1 MTKKIID
8 ILKNTK
14 KTLFSFELLPPLKGN
29 SIESIYETIDPLM
42 EFNPLYV
49 NVTYHQEEV
58 IYKKR
63 KDQLLEKRVVRKRP
77 GTVAISAAI
86 KYKYD
91 VKVVP
96 HIICGG
102 FTREETEYALID
114 LHFLGIDNLLV
125 VRGDPAPEQKN
136 FVPEPDGHPNA
147 LGLVKQVANLNHGR
161 YLDEDMGNMSATD
174 FTMGVAGYPEKHPES
189 PNRDSD
195 FHFLKKKVE
204 AGADFIVTQ
213 MFFDNDNFFEFVRKC
228 REKGINVPIIPGIK
242 PLTTKTHLTYLPKT
256 FGIDL
261 PEELVKEILKCTTP
275 EAIKQVGIEWAI
287 EQSRGLIDFG
297 VPVVHYFTLGKAGGV
312 RDIAKVV
319 F

>member
-1 MTKKIID
+1 MAEKIID

-14 KTLFSFELLPPLKGN
+14 KTFFSFELLPPLKGI
-29 SIESIYETIDPLM
+29 SIESIYQTIDPLM

-63 KDQLLEKRVVRKRP
+63 KDHLLEKKVIRKRP
-77 GTVAISAAI
+77 GTVAMSAAI
-86 KYKYD
+86 KYKYK

-96 HIICGG
+96 HMICGG

-125 VRGDPAPEQKN
+125 IRGDPTPEQKS
-136 FVPEPDGHPNA
+136 FIPEPEGHSDA
-147 LGLVKQVANLNHGR
+147 LGLVKQVINLNHGR
-161 YLDEDMGNMSATD
+161 YLDEDIGNMTATN
-174 FTMGVAGYPEKHPES
+174 FSVGVAGYPEKHPES

-195 FHFLKKKVE
+195 YYFLKKKVE

-213 MFFDNDNFFEFVRKC
+213 MFFDNENFFEFVRQCKN
-228 REKGINVPIIPGIK
+228 RGINVPVIPGIK
-242 PLTTKTHLTYLPKT
+242 PLTAKNHLNYLPKT
-256 FGIDL
+256 FSIDL
-261 PEELVKEILKCTTP
+261 PESLVKEVLKCKTP

-287 EQSRGLIDFG
+287 EQSRELIKSG
-297 VPVVHYFTLGKAGGV
+297 VPVVHYFTLGKA
-312 RDIAKVV
+312 DSIKEIAEAV

>member
-1 MTKKIID
+1 MAKKIID

-14 KTLFSFELLPPLKGN
+14 ETLFSFELLPPLKGN
-29 SIESIYETIDPLM
+29 SIESIYQTIDPLM

-58 IYKKR
+58 VYKKR
-63 KDQLLEKRVVRKRP
+63 KDQLLEKTVVRKRP

-86 KYKYD
+86 KYKYK
-91 VKVVP
+91 VKVIP

-114 LHFLGIDNLLV
+114 LNFLGIDNILV

-136 FVPEPDGHPNA
+136 FIPEPGGHSNA
-147 LGLVKQVANLNHGR
+147 LGLVKQIANLNEGK
-161 YLDEDMGNMSATD
+161 YLDEGNMTATD
-174 FTMGVAGYPEKHPES
+174 FSIGVAGYPEKHPES

-195 FHFLKKKVE
+195 FYFLKKKVE

-213 MFFDNDNFFEFVRKC
+213 MFFDNNNFFEFVRQC
-228 REKGINVPIIPGIK
+228 RNRGINVPVIPGIK
-242 PLTTKTHLTYLPKT
+242 PLVTKNHLNYLPKT

-261 PEELVKEILKCTTP
+261 PESLVKEVLKCKTP
-275 EAIKQVGIEWAI
+275 EAVKQVGIEWAI
-287 EQSRGLIDFG
+287 EQSRELIEFG
-297 VPVVHYFTLGKAGGV
+297 VPVVHYFTLGKAGSIQDV
-312 RDIAKVV
+312 AKAV

>member
-1 MTKKIID
+1 MAKKIID

-29 SIESIYETIDPLM
+29 SIESIYQTIDPLM

-58 IYKKR
+58 VYKKR
-63 KDQLLEKRVVRKRP
+63 KDQLLEKTVVRKRP

-86 KYKYD
+86 KYKYK
-91 VKVVP
+91 VKVIP

-114 LHFLGIDNLLV
+114 LNFLGIDNILV

-136 FVPEPDGHPNA
+136 FIPEPGGHSNA
-147 LGLVKQVANLNHGR
+147 LGLVKQIANLNGGK
-161 YLDEDMGNMSATD
+161 YLDEGNMTATD
-174 FTMGVAGYPEKHPES
+174 FSIGVAGYPEKHPES

-195 FHFLKKKVE
+195 FYFLKKKVE

-213 MFFDNDNFFEFVRKC
+213 MFFDNNNFFEFVRQC
-228 REKGINVPIIPGIK
+228 RNRGIDVPVIPGIK
-242 PLTTKTHLTYLPKT
+242 PLVTKNHLSYLPKT

-261 PEELVKEILKCTTP
+261 PESLVKEVLKCKTP
-275 EAIKQVGIEWAI
+275 EAVKQVGIEWAI
-287 EQSRGLIDFG
+287 EQSRELIEFG
-297 VPVVHYFTLGKAGGV
+297 VPVVHYFTLGKAGSIQDV
-312 RDIAKVV
+312 AKAV

>member
-29 SIESIYETIDPLM
+29 SIESIYQTIDPLM

-58 IYKKR
+58 VYKKR
-63 KDQLLEKRVVRKRP
+63 KDQLLEKTVVRKRP

-86 KYKYD
+86 KYKYK
-91 VKVVP
+91 VKVIP

-114 LHFLGIDNLLV
+114 LNFLGVDNILV

-136 FVPEPDGHPNA
+136 FIPEPDGHSNA
-147 LGLVKQVANLNHGR
+147 LGLVKQIANLNRGK
-161 YLDEDMGNMSATD
+161 YLDEGNMTATD
-174 FTMGVAGYPEKHPES
+174 FAIGVAGYPEKHPES

-195 FHFLKKKVE
+195 FYFLKKKVE

-213 MFFDNDNFFEFVRKC
+213 MFFDNKNFFEFVRQC
-228 REKGINVPIIPGIK
+228 RNRGIDVPVIPGIK
-242 PLTTKTHLTYLPKT
+242 PLVTKNHLNYLPRT

-261 PEELVKEILKCTTP
+261 PESLVKEVLKCKTP
-275 EAIKQVGIEWAI
+275 EAVKQVGIEWAI
-287 EQSRGLIDFG
+287 EQSRELIEFG
-297 VPVVHYFTLGKAGGV
+297 VPVVHYFTLGKAGSIQDV
-312 RDIAKVV
+312 AKAV

>member
-1 MTKKIID
+1 
-8 ILKNTK
+8 
-14 KTLFSFELLPPLKGN
+14 
-29 SIESIYETIDPLM
+29 M

-58 IYKKR
+58 VYKKR
-63 KDQLLEKRVVRKRP
+63 KDQLLEKTVVRKRP

-86 KYKYD
+86 KYKYK
-91 VKVVP
+91 VKVIP

-114 LHFLGIDNLLV
+114 LNFLGIDNILV

-136 FVPEPDGHPNA
+136 FIPEPDGHSNA
-147 LGLVKQVANLNHGR
+147 LGLVKQIANLNRGK
-161 YLDEDMGNMSATD
+161 YLDEGNMTATD
-174 FTMGVAGYPEKHPES
+174 FSIGVAGYPEKHPES

-195 FHFLKKKVE
+195 FYFLKKKVE

-213 MFFDNDNFFEFVRKC
+213 MFFDNKNFFEFVRQC
-228 REKGINVPIIPGIK
+228 RNRGIDVPVIPGIK
-242 PLTTKTHLTYLPKT
+242 PLVTKNHLNYLPGT

-261 PEELVKEILKCTTP
+261 PESLVKEVLKCKTP
-275 EAIKQVGIEWAI
+275 EAVKQVGIEWAI
-287 EQSRGLIDFG
+287 EQSRELIEFG
-297 VPVVHYFTLGKAGGV
+297 VPVVHYFTLGKAGSIQDV
-312 RDIAKVV
+312 AKAV

>member
-1 MTKKIID
+1 MAKKIID

-29 SIESIYETIDPLM
+29 SIESIYQTIDPLM

-58 IYKKR
+58 VYKKR
-63 KDQLLEKRVVRKRP
+63 KDQLLEKTVVRKRP

-86 KYKYD
+86 KYKYK
-91 VKVVP
+91 VKVIP

-114 LHFLGIDNLLV
+114 LNFLGIDNILV

-136 FVPEPDGHPNA
+136 FIPEPEGHSNA
-147 LGLVKQVANLNHGR
+147 LGLVKQIANLNRGK
-161 YLDEDMGNMSATD
+161 YLDEGNMTATD
-174 FTMGVAGYPEKHPES
+174 FSIGVAGYPEKHPES

-195 FHFLKKKVE
+195 FYFLKKKVE
-204 AGADFIVTQ
+204 TGADFIVTQ
-213 MFFDNDNFFEFVRKC
+213 MFFDNKNFFEFVRQC
-228 REKGINVPIIPGIK
+228 RNRGIDVPVIPGIK
-242 PLTTKTHLTYLPKT
+242 PLVTKNHLNYLPKT

-261 PEELVKEILKCTTP
+261 PESLVKEVLKCKTP
-275 EAIKQVGIEWAI
+275 EAVKQVGIEWAI
-287 EQSRGLIDFG
+287 EQSRELIEFG
-297 VPVVHYFTLGKAGGV
+297 VPVVHYFTLGKAGSIQDV
-312 RDIAKVV
+312 AKAV

>member
-1 MTKKIID
+1 MAKKIID

-29 SIESIYETIDPLM
+29 SIESIYQTIDPLM

-58 IYKKR
+58 VYKKR
-63 KDQLLEKRVVRKRP
+63 KDQLLEKSVVRKRP

-86 KYKYD
+86 KYKYK
-91 VKVVP
+91 VKVMP

-102 FTREETEYALID
+102 FTKEETEYALID
-114 LHFLGIDNLLV
+114 LNFLGIDNILV

-136 FVPEPDGHPNA
+136 FIPEPEGHSNA
-147 LGLVKQVANLNHGR
+147 LGLVKQIANLNQGK
-161 YLDEDMGNMSATD
+161 YLDEGNMAATD
-174 FTMGVAGYPEKHPES
+174 FSMGVAGYPEKHPES

-195 FHFLKKKVE
+195 FYFLKKKVE

-213 MFFDNDNFFEFVRKC
+213 MFFDNKNFFEFVRQC
-228 REKGINVPIIPGIK
+228 RDRGINVPIIPGLK
-242 PLTTKTHLTYLPKT
+242 PLVTKNHLNYLPKT
-256 FGIDL
+256 FGIDV
-261 PEELVKEILKCTTP
+261 PESMVKEVLKCKTP
-275 EAIKQVGIEWAI
+275 EAVKQVGIEWAI
-287 EQSRGLIDFG
+287 AQSRELIEFG
-297 VPVVHYFTLGKAGGV
+297 VPVVHYFTLGKAGSIQ
-312 RDIAKVV
+312 DIAKAV

>member
-1 MTKKIID
+1 MAKKIID

-14 KTLFSFELLPPLKGN
+14 KTLFSFELLPPLKGK
-29 SIESIYETIDPLM
+29 SIESIYQTIDPLM

-58 IYKKR
+58 VYKKR
-63 KDQLLEKRVVRKRP
+63 KDKLLEKSVVRKRP

-86 KYKYD
+86 KYKYK
-91 VKVVP
+91 VKVIP

-114 LHFLGIDNLLV
+114 LNFLGIDNILV

-136 FVPEPDGHPNA
+136 FIPEPEGHSNA
-147 LGLVKQVANLNHGR
+147 LGLVKQVANLNRGK
-161 YLDEDMGNMSATD
+161 YLDAGNMTATD
-174 FTMGVAGYPEKHPES
+174 FSMGVAGYPEKHPES

-195 FHFLKKKVE
+195 FYFLKKKVE

-213 MFFDNDNFFEFVRKC
+213 MFFDNKNFFEFVRQC
-228 REKGINVPIIPGIK
+228 RNRGINAPIIPGLK
-242 PLTTKTHLTYLPKT
+242 PLVTKNHLNYLPKT

-261 PEELVKEILKCTTP
+261 PESLVKEVLKCKTP
-275 EAIKQVGIEWAI
+275 EAVKQVGIEWAI
-287 EQSRGLIDFG
+287 AQSRELIEFG
-297 VPVVHYFTLGKAGGV
+297 VPVVHYFTLGKAGSIQ
-312 RDIAKVV
+312 DIAKEV

>member
-14 KTLFSFELLPPLKGN
+14 ETLFSFELLPPLKGN
-29 SIESIYETIDPLM
+29 SIESIYQTIDPLM

-58 IYKKR
+58 EYKKR
-63 KDQLLEKRVVRKRP
+63 EDKLLEKRVVRKRP

-86 KYKYD
+86 KYKYK

-102 FTREETEYALID
+102 FTMEETEYALID

-125 VRGDPAPEQKN
+125 VRGDPAPEQKH
-136 FVPEPDGHPNA
+136 FIPEAEGHSNA
-147 LGLVKQVANLNHGR
+147 LGLVKQIANLNRGK
-161 YLDEDMGNMSATD
+161 YLDEDLENMNSTD
-174 FTMGVAGYPEKHPES
+174 FSMGVAGYPEKHPES

-195 FHFLKKKVE
+195 FYFLKKKVE

-213 MFFDNDNFFEFVRKC
+213 MFFDNKNFFEFVRQC
-228 REKGINVPIIPGIK
+228 RNKGINVPIIPGIK
-242 PLTTKTHLTYLPKT
+242 PLGTKSHLNYLPKT
-256 FGIDL
+256 FSIDL
-261 PEELVKEILKCTTP
+261 PESLVKEVLKCKTP
-275 EAIKQVGIEWAI
+275 EAVKQVGIEWAI
-287 EQSRGLIDFG
+287 AQSRELIEFG
-297 VPVVHYFTLGKAGGV
+297 VPVVHYFTLGKADSIQDV
-312 RDIAKVV
+312 AKAV

>member
-1 MTKKIID
+1 MAKKIID

-29 SIESIYETIDPLM
+29 SIESIYQTIDPLM

-58 IYKKR
+58 VYKKR
-63 KDQLLEKRVVRKRP
+63 KDKLLEKRVVRKRP

-86 KYKYD
+86 KYKYK
-91 VKVVP
+91 VKVIP

-102 FTREETEYALID
+102 FTKEETEYALID
-114 LHFLGIDNLLV
+114 LNYLGIDNILA
-125 VRGDPAPEQKN
+125 VRGDPAPEQKH
-136 FVPEPDGHPNA
+136 FIPEPEGHSNA
-147 LGLVKQVANLNHGR
+147 LGLVKQVVNLNRGK
-161 YLDEDMGNMSATD
+161 YLDEGNKTATD
-174 FTMGVAGYPEKHPES
+174 FSVGIAGYPEKHPES

-195 FHFLKKKVE
+195 FYFLKKKVE

-213 MFFDNDNFFEFVRKC
+213 MFFDNKDFFEFVRQC
-228 REKGINVPIIPGIK
+228 RNRGINVPVIPGIK
-242 PLTTKTHLTYLPKT
+242 PLVTKKHLNYLPKT

-261 PEELVKEILKCTTP
+261 PESLVKEVLKCKTP

-287 EQSRGLIDFG
+287 AQSRELIEFG
-297 VPVVHYFTLGKAGGV
+297 VPVVHYFTLGKAGGI
-312 RDIAKVV
+312 RDVAKAV

>member
-1 MTKKIID
+1 MAKKIID

-29 SIESIYETIDPLM
+29 SIESIYQTIDPLM

-58 IYKKR
+58 VYKKR
-63 KDQLLEKRVVRKRP
+63 KDQLLEKSVVRKRP

-86 KYKYD
+86 KYKYK
-91 VKVVP
+91 VKVMP

-102 FTREETEYALID
+102 FTKEETEYALID
-114 LHFLGIDNLLV
+114 LNFLGIDNILV

-136 FVPEPDGHPNA
+136 FIPEPEGHSNA
-147 LGLVKQVANLNHGR
+147 LGLVKQIANLNRGK
-161 YLDEDMGNMSATD
+161 YLDEGNMAATD
-174 FTMGVAGYPEKHPES
+174 FSMGVAGYPEKHPES

-195 FHFLKKKVE
+195 FYFLKKKIE

-213 MFFDNDNFFEFVRKC
+213 MFFDNKNFFEFVRQC
-228 REKGINVPIIPGIK
+228 RDRGINVPIIPGLK
-242 PLTTKTHLTYLPKT
+242 PLVTKNHLNYLPKT

-261 PEELVKEILKCTTP
+261 PELMVKEVLKCKTP
-275 EAIKQVGIEWAI
+275 EAVKQVGIEWAI
-287 EQSRGLIDFG
+287 AQSRELIEFG
-297 VPVVHYFTLGKAGGV
+297 VPVVHYFTLGKAGSIQ
-312 RDIAKVV
+312 DIAKAV

>member
-14 KTLFSFELLPPLKGN
+14 ETFFSFELLPPLKGN
-29 SIESIYETIDPLM
+29 SIESIYQTIDPLM

-58 IYKKR
+58 EYKKR
-63 KDQLLEKRVVRKRP
+63 EDKLLEKRVVRKRP

-86 KYKYD
+86 KYKYK

-102 FTREETEYALID
+102 FTMEETEYALID

-125 VRGDPAPEQKN
+125 VRGDPAPEQKH
-136 FVPEPDGHPNA
+136 FIPEAEGHSNA
-147 LGLVKQVANLNHGR
+147 LGLVKQIANLNKGR
-161 YLDEDMGNMSATD
+161 YLDEDLENMNSTD
-174 FTMGVAGYPEKHPES
+174 FSMGVAGYPEKHPES

-195 FHFLKKKVE
+195 FYFLKKKVE

-213 MFFDNDNFFEFVRKC
+213 MFFDNKNFFEFVRQC
-228 REKGINVPIIPGIK
+228 RNKGINVPIIPGIK
-242 PLTTKTHLTYLPKT
+242 PLGTKNHLSYLPKT
-256 FGIDL
+256 FSIDL
-261 PEELVKEILKCTTP
+261 PESLVKEVLKCKTP
-275 EAIKQVGIEWAI
+275 EAVKQVGIEWAI
-287 EQSRGLIDFG
+287 AQSRELIEFG
-297 VPVVHYFTLGKAGGV
+297 VPVVHYFTLGKADSIQDV
-312 RDIAKVV
+312 AKAV

>member
-1 MTKKIID
+1 MAKKIID

-29 SIESIYETIDPLM
+29 SIESIYQTIDPLM

-58 IYKKR
+58 VYKKR
-63 KDQLLEKRVVRKRP
+63 KDQLLEKSIVRKRP

-86 KYKYD
+86 KYKYK
-91 VKVVP
+91 VKVMP

-102 FTREETEYALID
+102 FTKEETEYALID
-114 LHFLGIDNLLV
+114 LNFLGIDNILV

-136 FVPEPDGHPNA
+136 FIPEPEGHSNA
-147 LGLVKQVANLNHGR
+147 LGLVKQIANLNRGK
-161 YLDEDMGNMSATD
+161 YLDEGNMAATD
-174 FTMGVAGYPEKHPES
+174 FSMGVAGYPEKHPES

-195 FHFLKKKVE
+195 FYFLKKKVE

-213 MFFDNDNFFEFVRKC
+213 MFFDNKNFFEFVRQC
-228 REKGINVPIIPGIK
+228 RDRGINAPIIPGLK
-242 PLTTKTHLTYLPKT
+242 PLVTKNHLNYLPKT

-261 PEELVKEILKCTTP
+261 PELMVKEVLKCKTP
-275 EAIKQVGIEWAI
+275 EAVKQVGIEWAI
-287 EQSRGLIDFG
+287 AQSRELIEFG
-297 VPVVHYFTLGKAGGV
+297 VPVVHYFTLGKAGSIQ
-312 RDIAKVV
+312 DIAKAV

>member
-1 MTKKIID
+1 MAKKIIE

-14 KTLFSFELLPPLKGN
+14 ETLFSFELLPPLKGN
-29 SIESIYETIDPLM
+29 SIESIYQTIDPLM

-58 IYKKR
+58 VYKKR
-63 KDQLLEKRVVRKRP
+63 KDQLLEKSVVRKRP

-86 KYKYD
+86 KYKYK
-91 VKVVP
+91 VKVIP

-102 FTREETEYALID
+102 FTKEETEYALID
-114 LHFLGIDNLLV
+114 LNFLGIDNILV

-136 FVPEPDGHPNA
+136 FIPEPEGHSNA
-147 LGLVKQVANLNHGR
+147 LGLVKQIANLNRGK
-161 YLDEDMGNMSATD
+161 YLDEGNMAATD
-174 FTMGVAGYPEKHPES
+174 FSMGVAGYPEKHPES

-195 FHFLKKKVE
+195 FYFLKKKVE

-213 MFFDNDNFFEFVRKC
+213 MFFDNKDFFEFVRQC
-228 REKGINVPIIPGIK
+228 RNRGINVPIIPGLK
-242 PLTTKTHLTYLPKT
+242 PLVTKNHLNYLPKT

-261 PEELVKEILKCTTP
+261 PESMVKEVLKCKTP
-275 EAIKQVGIEWAI
+275 EAVKQVGIEWAI
-287 EQSRGLIDFG
+287 AQSRELIEFG
-297 VPVVHYFTLGKAGGV
+297 VPVVHYFTLGKAGSIQ
-312 RDIAKVV
+312 DIAKEV

>member
-1 MTKKIID
+1 MAEKIID

-29 SIESIYETIDPLM
+29 SIESIYKTIDPLM
-42 EFNPLYV
+42 EFDPLYV

-58 IYKKR
+58 VYKKR
-63 KDQLLEKRVVRKRP
+63 KDKLLEKTVVRKRP

-86 KYKYD
+86 KYKYK
-91 VKVVP
+91 VKVIP

-102 FTREETEYALID
+102 FTKEETEYALID

-125 VRGDPAPEQKN
+125 IRGDPAPEQKH
-136 FVPEPDGHPNA
+136 FIPEPEGHHYA
-147 LGLVKQVANLNHGR
+147 LGLVKQIADLNKGK
-161 YLDEDMGNMSATD
+161 YLDEELGNMTATD
-174 FTMGVAGYPEKHPES
+174 FSVGVAGYPEKHPES

-195 FHFLKKKVE
+195 FYFLKKKVE

-213 MFFDNDNFFEFVRKC
+213 MFFNNEDFFEFVRKC
-228 REKGINVPIIPGIK
+228 RQKGINVPIIPGIK
-242 PLTTKTHLTYLPKT
+242 PLGTRKHLQYLPKT

-261 PEELVKEILKCTTP
+261 PESLVKEVLKCKTP
-275 EAIKQVGIEWAI
+275 EAVKQVGIEWAI
-287 EQSRGLIDFG
+287 EQSRGLIEFG
-297 VPVVHYFTLGKAGGV
+297 VPVVHYFTFGKADNIQ
-312 RDIAKVV
+312 DIAKVV

>member
-1 MTKKIID
+1 MAKKIID

-29 SIESIYETIDPLM
+29 SIESIYQTIDPLM

-58 IYKKR
+58 VYKKR
-63 KDQLLEKRVVRKRP
+63 KDQLLEKSVVRKRP

-86 KYKYD
+86 KYKYK
-91 VKVVP
+91 VKVMP

-102 FTREETEYALID
+102 FTKEETEYALID
-114 LHFLGIDNLLV
+114 LNFLGIDNILV

-136 FVPEPDGHPNA
+136 FIPEPEGHSNA
-147 LGLVKQVANLNHGR
+147 LGLVKQIANLNRGK
-161 YLDEDMGNMSATD
+161 YLDEGNMAATD
-174 FTMGVAGYPEKHPES
+174 FSMGVAGYPEKHPES

-195 FHFLKKKVE
+195 FYFLKKKVE

-213 MFFDNDNFFEFVRKC
+213 MFFDNKNFFEFVRQC
-228 REKGINVPIIPGIK
+228 RDRGINVPIIPGLK
-242 PLTTKTHLTYLPKT
+242 PLVTKNHLNYLPKT
-256 FGIDL
+256 FGIDV
-261 PEELVKEILKCTTP
+261 PESMVKEVLKCKTP
-275 EAIKQVGIEWAI
+275 EAVKQVGIEWAI
-287 EQSRGLIDFG
+287 AQSRELIEFG
-297 VPVVHYFTLGKAGGV
+297 VPVVHYFTLGKAGSIQ
-312 RDIAKVV
+312 DIAKAV

>member
-1 MTKKIID
+1 MAKKIID

-14 KTLFSFELLPPLKGN
+14 ETLFSFELLPPLKGN
-29 SIESIYETIDPLM
+29 SIESIYQTIDPLM

-58 IYKKR
+58 VYKKR
-63 KDQLLEKRVVRKRP
+63 KDQLLEKRVIRKRP

-86 KYKYD
+86 KYKYK
-91 VKVVP
+91 VKVIP

-114 LHFLGIDNLLV
+114 LNFLGIDNILV

-136 FVPEPDGHPNA
+136 FIPEPEGHSNA
-147 LGLVKQVANLNHGR
+147 LGLVKQVVNLNRGK
-161 YLDEDMGNMSATD
+161 YLDEGNMTATD
-174 FTMGVAGYPEKHPES
+174 FSMGVAGYPEKHPES

-195 FHFLKKKVE
+195 FYFLKKKVE

-213 MFFDNDNFFEFVRKC
+213 MFFDNNNFFEFVRQC
-228 REKGINVPIIPGIK
+228 RNRGINVPIIPGLK
-242 PLTTKTHLTYLPKT
+242 PLVTKNHLNYLPKT

-261 PEELVKEILKCTTP
+261 PESLVKEVLKCKTP

-287 EQSRGLIDFG
+287 AQSRELIEFG
-297 VPVVHYFTLGKAGGV
+297 VPVVHYFTLGKAGSIQ
-312 RDIAKVV
+312 DIAKAV

>member
-1 MTKKIID
+1 MAKKIID

-29 SIESIYETIDPLM
+29 SIESIYQTIDPLM

-58 IYKKR
+58 VYKKR
-63 KDQLLEKRVVRKRP
+63 KDQLLEKSVVRKRP

-86 KYKYD
+86 KYKYK
-91 VKVVP
+91 VKVMP

-102 FTREETEYALID
+102 FTKEETEYALID
-114 LHFLGIDNLLV
+114 LNFLGIDNILV

-136 FVPEPDGHPNA
+136 FIPEPEGHSNA
-147 LGLVKQVANLNHGR
+147 LGLVKQIANLNQGK
-161 YLDEDMGNMSATD
+161 YLDEGNMAATD
-174 FTMGVAGYPEKHPES
+174 FSMGVAGYPEKHPES

-195 FHFLKKKVE
+195 FYFLKKKIE

-213 MFFDNDNFFEFVRKC
+213 MFFDNKNFFEFVRQC
-228 REKGINVPIIPGIK
+228 RDRGINVPIIPGLK
-242 PLTTKTHLTYLPKT
+242 PLVTKNHLNYLPKT

-261 PEELVKEILKCTTP
+261 PELMVKEVLKCKTP
-275 EAIKQVGIEWAI
+275 EAVKQVGIEWAI
-287 EQSRGLIDFG
+287 AQSRELIEFG
-297 VPVVHYFTLGKAGGV
+297 VPVVHYFTLGKAGSIQ
-312 RDIAKVV
+312 DIAKAV

>member
-1 MTKKIID
+1 MAKKIID

-14 KTLFSFELLPPLKGN
+14 ETLFSFELLPPLKGN
-29 SIESIYETIDPLM
+29 SIESIYQTIDPLM

-58 IYKKR
+58 VYKKR
-63 KDQLLEKRVVRKRP
+63 KDQLLEKTVVRKRP

-86 KYKYD
+86 KNKYK
-91 VKVVP
+91 VKVIP

-114 LHFLGIDNLLV
+114 LNFLGIDNILV

-136 FVPEPDGHPNA
+136 FIPEPGGHSNA
-147 LGLVKQVANLNHGR
+147 LGLVKQIANLNGGK
-161 YLDEDMGNMSATD
+161 YLDEGNMTATD
-174 FTMGVAGYPEKHPES
+174 FSIGVAGYPEKHPES

-195 FHFLKKKVE
+195 FYFLKKKVE

-213 MFFDNDNFFEFVRKC
+213 MFFDNNNFFEFVRQC
-228 REKGINVPIIPGIK
+228 RNRGIDVPVIPGIK
-242 PLTTKTHLTYLPKT
+242 PLVTKNHLNYLPKT

-261 PEELVKEILKCTTP
+261 PESLVKEVLKCKTP
-275 EAIKQVGIEWAI
+275 EAVKQVGIEWAI
-287 EQSRGLIDFG
+287 EQSRELIEFG
-297 VPVVHYFTLGKAGGV
+297 VPVVHYFTLGKAGSIQDV
-312 RDIAKVV
+312 AKAV

>member
-1 MTKKIID
+1 MAKKIID

-14 KTLFSFELLPPLKGN
+14 KTLFSFELLPPLKGK
-29 SIESIYETIDPLM
+29 SIECIYQTIDPLM

-58 IYKKR
+58 VYKTR
-63 KDQLLEKRVVRKRP
+63 KDQLLEKTVVKKRP

-86 KYKYD
+86 KYKYK
-91 VKVVP
+91 VKVIP

-125 VRGDPAPEQKN
+125 VRGDPAPEQKH
-136 FVPEPDGHPNA
+136 FIPEPEGHSNA
-147 LGLVKQVANLNHGR
+147 LGLVKQIANLNRGK
-161 YLDEDMGNMSATD
+161 YLDEGNMTATD
-174 FTMGVAGYPEKHPES
+174 FSMGVAGYPEKHPES

-195 FHFLKKKVE
+195 YYFLKKKVE

-213 MFFDNDNFFEFVRKC
+213 MFFDNKDFFEFERQC
-228 REKGINVPIIPGIK
+228 RDRGINVPIVPGIK
-242 PLTTKTHLTYLPKT
+242 PLGSKNHLTYLPKT

-261 PEELVKEILKCTTP
+261 PETLVKEVLKCKTP
-275 EAIKQVGIEWAI
+275 EAVKQVGIEWAI
-287 EQSRGLIDFG
+287 EQSRELIKFG
-297 VPVVHYFTLGKAGGV
+297 VPVVHYFTLGNADSIKDV
-312 RDIAKVV
+312 AKEV